1 MVVIPAIAGMDHDV
15 SKYRDIQ
22 AFADRA
28 HGYHDGLLGQVH
40 RDIVARTIELALS
53 LGPAPRRVLDVGCGT
68 GLLLRELGRRLPEAP
83 ELTGVDPAAAM
94 IETASAGGDA
104 AIEPGRATDTRPRY
118 LHGRAERLPFDDASF
133 DLVIST
139 TSFDHWADQGAGL
152 AECHR
157 VLVPGGRLVLTDL
170 FSLALL
176 PTLFGPRS
184 DRARTQLRATKLL
197 AAAGF
202 RSVVWHRLYA
212 EMWLSGI
219 FRAVTASA

>member
-1 MVVIPAIAGMDHDV
+1 MSRYHDV
-15 SKYRDIQ
+15 Q
-22 AFADRA
+22 AFADSAR
-28 HGYHDGLLGQVH
+28 GYQDGLLGQMH
-40 RDIVARTIELALS
+40 RDIAARTIDLALS

-68 GLLLRELGRRLPEAP
+68 GLLLHELSRRLPGAR
-83 ELTGVDPAAAM
+83 ELIGVDAAAM
-94 IETASAGGDA
+94 IEVACAGGVA
-104 AIEPGRATDTRPRY
+104 APEPGRQPDTKLRY
-118 LHGRAERLPFDDASF
+118 LHGRAERLPFDEASF
-133 DLVIST
+133 DLVISA

-157 VLVPGGRLVLTDL
+157 VLAPGGRLVLTDL

-176 PTLFGPRS
+176 PTLIGARS
-184 DRARTQLRATKLL
+184 DRARTKLRATKLL

-212 EMWLSGI
+212 GVWLSGI

>member
-1 MVVIPAIAGMDHDV
+1 M
-15 SKYRDIQ
+15 
-22 AFADRA
+22 
-28 HGYHDGLLGQVH
+28 H
-40 RDIVARTIELALS
+40 RDIVVRTVDLTLS

-68 GLLLRELGRRLPEAP
+68 GLLLRELSRRLPQAS
-83 ELTGVDPAAAM
+83 ELTGVDAAAAM
-94 IETASAGGDA
+94 IEAAMIEAASAGGETA
-104 AIEPGRATDTRPRY
+104 PAPGRHPEARLRY

-139 TSFDHWADQGAGL
+139 TSFDHWADQRAGL

-157 VLVPGGRLVLTDL
+157 VLVSGGRLVLTDL

-176 PTLFGPRS
+176 PTLVGARR

-212 EMWLSGI
+212 EVWLSGI

>member
-1 MVVIPAIAGMDHDV
+1 M
-15 SKYRDIQ
+15 
-22 AFADRA
+22 
-28 HGYHDGLLGQVH
+28 H
-40 RDIVARTIELALS
+40 RDIVARTLDLALS
-53 LGPAPRRVLDVGCGT
+53 LAPAPRRVLDVGCGT
-68 GLLLRELGRRLPEAP
+68 GLLLRDLSKRLPEAR
-83 ELTGVDPAAAM
+83 ELTGIDAAAAM
-94 IETASAGGDA
+94 IEAASGGDEFA
-104 AIEPGRATDTRPRY
+104 PEPGRQPDTRLRY
-118 LHGRAERLPFDDASF
+118 THGRAERLPFGNASF

-152 AECHR
+152 TECHR
-157 VLVPGGRLVLTDL
+157 VLAPGGRLVLTDL

-176 PTLFGPRS
+176 PTLIGARS

-212 EMWLSGI
+212 EIWLSGL

>member
-1 MVVIPAIAGMDHDV
+1 M
-15 SKYRDIQ
+15 
-22 AFADRA
+22 
-28 HGYHDGLLGQVH
+28 H
-40 RDIVARTIELALS
+40 RDIVVGTIDLALS

-68 GLLLRELGRRLPEAP
+68 GLLLRELSRRLPQAR
-83 ELTGVDPAAAM
+83 ELAGVDAAAAM
-94 IETASAGGDA
+94 IEAANAGGEP
-104 AIEPGRATDTRPRY
+104 AIEPGLRSDTTVRY
-118 LHGRAERLPFDDASF
+118 LHGRAERLPFAEASF

-139 TSFDHWADQGAGL
+139 TSFDHWADQRVGL

-157 VLVPGGRLVLTDL
+157 VLVPGGRIMLTDL

-176 PTLFGPRS
+176 PTLVGARG

-212 EMWLSGI
+212 EVWLSAL